1 MHASCSED
9 VKDCLLMCLNGFS
22 NTGQSV
28 LENADLCTEQ
38 QNVCPA
44 VMDRR
49 RRRIIALSNGH
60 VVISSNSPGG
70 PLMLIRNTPAI
81 NLCRSCDFPGAES
94 FGLYSCVIHGE
105 EKDQSH
111 RAVYR

>member
-1 MHASCSED
+1 MTQ
-9 VKDCLLMCLNGFS
+9 V
-22 NTGQSV
+22 QSV

-49 RRRIIALSNGH
+49 WRVIALSNGR

-70 PLMLIRNTPAI
+70 PLMLLRNTTAI
-81 NLCRSCDFPGAES
+81 NPCRSDFPGAES

>member
-1 MHASCSED
+1 MDS
-9 VKDCLLMCLNGFS
+9 V
-22 NTGQSV
+22 TV

-38 QNVCPA
+38 QNVCAA
-44 VMDRR
+44 VMGRGR
-49 RRRIIALSNGH
+49 WRVIALSNGR

-70 PLMLIRNTPAI
+70 PLMLIRNTTAI
-81 NLCRSCDFPGAES
+81 NLCRSDFPGAES